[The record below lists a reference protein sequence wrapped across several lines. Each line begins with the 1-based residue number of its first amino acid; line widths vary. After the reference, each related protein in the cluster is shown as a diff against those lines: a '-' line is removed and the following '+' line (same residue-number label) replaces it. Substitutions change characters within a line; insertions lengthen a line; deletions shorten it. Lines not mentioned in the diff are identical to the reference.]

1 MKTNNKLP
9 LLVDMLKDSKD
20 IGVPDYIKI
29 SGDYYEMYSN
39 TSCAIYLSLSQH
51 YLRVAEEVGLCQ
63 IHENITQEFFLDSH
77 RTK

>member
-1 MKTNNKLP
+1 MNSNNKLP
-9 LLVDMLKDSKD
+9 LRVDMLKNSKD

-39 TSCAIYLSLSQH
+39 TSCAKYLSLSQH

-63 IHENITQEFFLDSH
+63 IHENVTQEFFLGDSL
-77 RTK
+77 TK

>member
-1 MKTNNKLP
+1 MNSNNKLP
-9 LLVDMLKDSKD
+9 LSVDMLKNSKD

-39 TSCAIYLSLSQH
+39 TSCAKYLSLSQH

-63 IHENITQEFFLDSH
+63 IHENVTQEFFLGDSL
-77 RTK
+77 TK